1 MSRVGCRYIA
11 KNFQRERGRTAE
23 RAGVPRG
30 RRPFSSGI
38 GDGYQYMPPMS
49 GAAGAGAG
57 GSGLSATR
65 DSVVSTMEATEAAF
79 SRAERVTLAGS
90 TIPAETMS
98 QYSSL

>member
-1 MSRVGCRYIA
+1 
-11 KNFQRERGRTAE
+11 
-23 RAGVPRG
+23 
-30 RRPFSSGI
+30 
-38 GDGYQYMPPMS
+38 MPPMS

-65 DSVVSTMEATEAAF
+65 DSVVRTMELTEAAF

-90 TIPAETMS
+90 MMPAETMS